1 MSKLISALPKNLL
14 CFSHLRWDFVFQRP
28 QHLMTRF
35 AKEQHVFFLEE
46 PVFDAQGR
54 DYLAKEIR
62 DGNITL
68 LIPHLAVEKNQE
80 EAQRAMSN
88 LLSEFL
94 AGESMREWIFWYYTP
109 MALQFSLNHRPELII
124 FDCMDELS
132 AFDFAPKEL
141 LMLEKKLMDIADVVF
156 TGGHSLYEAK
166 KNQHNNIFAFPSSI
180 DKTHFASSREEIE
193 EPEDQAKISGTKLGF
208 FGVIDE
214 RFEIN
219 LIEHIAAARPDWQ
232 LILLGPVV
240 KISQDT
246 LPRRANIHYLGQKS
260 YQQLPAYLSGW
271 DVALIPFKLNESTR
285 FISPTK
291 TPEYLAAGVRVV
303 STPIRD
309 VVKPYGTQR
318 LVSIAEHPED
328 FVQAVEQELNAADE
342 AAWLSKVD
350 HFLSDKS
357 WEHTFSAMKL
367 QMLTAMK
374 RPDTLLAS

>member
-35 AKEQHVFFLEE
+35 AREQQVYFLEE
-46 PVFDAQGR
+46 PIFDAQGH
-54 DYLAKEIR
+54 DYLERAQR
-62 DGNITL
+62 DGNVTL
-68 LIPHLAVEKNQE
+68 LVPHLAAVKSRE
-80 EAQRAMSN
+80 EVQLALSN
-88 LLSEFL
+88 LLSEVL
-94 AGESMREWIFWYYTP
+94 AGQSMCDWMFWYYTP
-109 MALQFSLNHRPELII
+109 MALQFSLMFQPALVI

-141 LMLEKKLMDIADVVF
+141 VMLEKKLMDIADVVF

-180 DKTHFASSREEIE
+180 DKMHFASSRKEIE
-193 EPEDQAKISGTKLGF
+193 EPEDQAKISGIKLGF

-214 RFEIN
+214 RFEID
-219 LIEHIAAARPDWQ
+219 LIEHIAVARPDWQ

-240 KISQDT
+240 KISPDT
-246 LPRRANIHYLGQKS
+246 LPRRTNIHYLGQKS

-328 FVQAVEQELNAADE
+328 FVKAVEYELNAADD
-342 AAWLSKVD
+342 AVWLSKVD
-350 HFLSDKS
+350 RFLNDKS
-357 WEHTFSAMKL
+357 WEHTFSAMKF
-367 QMLTAMK
+367 QMLSAMK

>member
-14 CFSHLRWDFVFQRP
+14 CLSHLRWDFVFQRP

-35 AKEQHVFFLEE
+35 AREQNVFFLEE
-46 PVFDAQGR
+46 PIFDMDGKDFLSR
-54 DYLAKEIR
+54 EKR
-62 DGNITL
+62 DGDVTL
-68 LIPHLAVEKNQE
+68 LVPHLRSDKSAE
-80 EAQRAMSN
+80 EVQVSISN
-88 LLSEFL
+88 LLDEFL
-94 AGESMREWIFWYYTP
+94 KSESMCDWMFWYYTP
-109 MALQFSLNHRPELII
+109 MALQFSLKHRPALVI

-166 KNQHNNIFAFPSSI
+166 KNRHNNIYAFPSSI
-180 DKTHFASSREEIE
+180 DKTHFAAAREDTE
-193 EPEDQAKISGTKLGF
+193 EPEDQANITGKKLGF

-214 RFEIN
+214 RFEID
-219 LIEHIAAARPDWQ
+219 LIGHIATARPDWQ

-240 KISQDT
+240 KIAPES
-246 LPRRANIHYLGQKS
+246 LPKHKNIHYLGQKS

-271 DVALIPFKLNESTR
+271 DVALIPFKLNDSTR

-318 LVSIAEHPED
+318 LVSIAEKHDD
-328 FVQAVEQELNAADE
+328 FVQAIEKELQAATDS
-342 AAWLSKVD
+342 AWLAKVD
-350 HFLSDKS
+350 DFLSDKS
-357 WEHTFSAMKL
+357 WEHTFAAMKQ
-367 QMLTAMK
+367 QMLSALK